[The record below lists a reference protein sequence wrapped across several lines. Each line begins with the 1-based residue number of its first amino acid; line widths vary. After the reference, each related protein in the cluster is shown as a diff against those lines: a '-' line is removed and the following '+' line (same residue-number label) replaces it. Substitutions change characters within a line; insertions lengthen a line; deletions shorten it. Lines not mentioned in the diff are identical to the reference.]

1 MSSAPRL
8 VPTTVSTQVLS
19 EFASDVVIGLSQP
32 GQKELPSKYLYDEV
46 GSALFDVICVLP
58 EYGLS
63 RAGMR
68 TLTRHAGDIVDRLPS
83 PVIVAEL
90 GSGSGQKTRL
100 LLEALAR
107 KQRVNYYP
115 IDISGSAL
123 SRCQQELGQIDR
135 VSIVG
140 FERAYLDGL
149 QEVAARRRE
158 GEKIFVLFLGST
170 IGNFD
175 RPAGDQFLREVRA
188 ILHEGDALLL
198 STDLEKPVDMLKL
211 AYDDPAG
218 VTAAFNKN
226 LAGSHQSRTR
236 RRFRSLAVRT
246 HRALRRIRA
255 AHRDAPAFHGMAAHH
270 HSQSRIRLLYARG
283 RNDLDRKLA
292 QIRLERSGRD
302 GRANRISLRGPMDR
316 FRMALRAESFL
327 CLLKHSDPCDRAIA
341 SLCYSFALDGKFQKQ
356 SSEERSCALR
366 KRRRRSRIARQSLRR
381 GQRSTHRATAHSAA
395 AQIPS
400 E

>member
-1 MSSAPRL
+1 VSSAPRL

-68 TLTRHAGDIVDRLPS
+68 TLSHHAGDIVDLLPS

-158 GEKIFVLFLGST
+158 GERIFLLFLGST

-198 STDLEKPVDMLKL
+198 STDLEKPEDMLKL

-226 LAGSHQSRTR
+226 LLARINRELAADFDLSR
-236 RRFRSLAVRT
+236 FEHVVRYDESE
-246 HRALRRIRA
+246 RRIEM
-255 AHRDAPAFHGMAAHH
+255 H
-270 HSQSRIRLLYARG
+270 L
-283 RNDLDRKLA
+283 
-292 QIRLERSGRD
+292 
-302 GRANRISLRGPMDR
+302 
-316 FRMALRAESFL
+316 
-327 CLLKHSDPCDRAIA
+327 
-341 SLCYSFALDGKFQKQ
+341 
-356 SSEERSCALR
+356 
-366 KRRRRSRIARQSLRR
+366 
-381 GQRSTHRATAHSAA
+381 RSTEWQRITIRKAGFGFYLREGETIWTESSHKYDLKEVVEMGERTGYRCAGQWIDSEWRF
-395 AQIPS
+395 AQNLFFAS
-400 E
+400 

>member
-1 MSSAPRL
+1 VSSAPRL
-8 VPTTVSTQVLS
+8 VSTTVSTQVLS

-68 TLTRHAGDIVDRLPS
+68 TLSHHAGDIVDLLPS

-158 GEKIFVLFLGST
+158 GERIFLLFLGST

-198 STDLEKPVDMLKL
+198 STDLEKPEDMLKL

-226 LAGSHQSRTR
+226 LLARINRELAADFDLSR
-236 RRFRSLAVRT
+236 FEHVVRYDESE
-246 HRALRRIRA
+246 RRIEM
-255 AHRDAPAFHGMAAHH
+255 H
-270 HSQSRIRLLYARG
+270 L
-283 RNDLDRKLA
+283 
-292 QIRLERSGRD
+292 
-302 GRANRISLRGPMDR
+302 
-316 FRMALRAESFL
+316 
-327 CLLKHSDPCDRAIA
+327 
-341 SLCYSFALDGKFQKQ
+341 
-356 SSEERSCALR
+356 
-366 KRRRRSRIARQSLRR
+366 
-381 GQRSTHRATAHSAA
+381 RSTEWQRITIRKAGFGFYLREGETIWTESSHKYDLKEVVEMGERTGYRCAGQWIDSEWRF
-395 AQIPS
+395 AQNLFFAS
-400 E
+400 

>member
-1 MSSAPRL
+1 MASAPRMAGAG
-8 VPTTVSTQVLS
+8 VSPVAAALTA
-19 EFASDVVIGLSQP
+19 EFSSDVVIGLSHT

-46 GSALFDVICVLP
+46 GSALFDVICLLP

-68 TLTRHAGDIVDRLPS
+68 LLQRHSHEIVSLLPS

-100 LLEALAR
+100 LLEALSR
-107 KQRVNYYP
+107 RQRVNYYP

-123 SRCQQELGQIDR
+123 SRCRQEIGQIDN

-149 QEVAARRRE
+149 QEVSARRRE
-158 GEKIFVLFLGST
+158 GERILVLFLGST

-198 STDLEKPVDMLKL
+198 ATDLEKPVSQLLL

-218 VTAAFNKN
+218 VTAAFDKN
-226 LAGSHQSRTR
+226 LLARINRELAADFDLSRFEHT
-236 RRFRSLAVRT
+236 VR
-246 HRALRRIRA
+246 
-255 AHRDAPAFHGMAAHH
+255 
-270 HSQSRIRLLYARG
+270 Y
-283 RNDLDRKLA
+283 
-292 QIRLERSGRD
+292 
-302 GRANRISLRGPMDR
+302 
-316 FRMALRAESFL
+316 
-327 CLLKHSDPCDRAIA
+327 
-341 SLCYSFALDGKFQKQ
+341 
-356 SSEERSCALR
+356 
-366 KRRRRSRIARQSLRR
+366 
-381 GQRSTHRATAHSAA
+381 
-395 AQIPS
+395 
-400 E
+400 